1 MSDAIELSALIQSRI
16 PLVVIETREEIRAMG
31 LLRQVATRLQI
42 PLFKWSV
49 TEGLHRQEEG
59 YQPQRHNIRP
69 RDILA
74 HIKAAKTRGIFLLID
89 FHPYL
94 DDPTNLRLLKEVL
107 HSAEAHGQTIV
118 FLSYCLTL
126 PAEINHFSA
135 HFKLPHPDLDGLRK
149 IVMEEL
155 AGITRQQ
162 GGRMPAIE
170 KGSLEALIMNLQGL
184 SRAEARRL
192 ARRAVFN
199 DGALSRADLPEVLRE
214 KIRILS
220 KQGVLSLEVDTA
232 RYADIGGLEN
242 LKRWLSKRRRVFQ
255 TDSNPHRLPPPKGIM
270 LLGVQGCGKSMAAK
284 VVAGA
289 WDVPLVR
296 LDLGAIYNKF
306 YGESERNIRESL
318 QTAEAL
324 APCVLWL
331 DEVEKGLGTSLD
343 DGGTSK
349 RVLGTLLTWMAE
361 RQGRVF
367 IVATANDIQ
376 SLPPELV
383 RKGRLDEIFFVDLPD
398 PSVRRAIFS
407 IHLRKRSL
415 DPERFDLAPLVAAS
429 EGFSGAEIE
438 QAVVA
443 GLYSVQGGEGQ
454 LDTATLLQELEATR
468 PLSVVMAEKISGLR
482 AWAEGRTVPA

>member
-1 MSDAIELSALIQSRI
+1 MSDVLELSALIQSRV
-16 PLVVIETREEIRAMG
+16 PLVVIETREEARAIG
-31 LLRQVATRLQI
+31 LLRQVSSRLRL

-59 YQPQRHNIRP
+59 YQPQRHNMRP

-74 HIKAAKTRGIFLLID
+74 HIKAAEIKGIFLLID

-94 DDPTNLRLLKEVL
+94 DDPTNLRLLKESL
-107 HSAEAHGQTIV
+107 HGAEAQGQTVV
-118 FLSYCLTL
+118 FLSFSLT
-126 PAEINHFSA
+126 PPSEINHFSA
-135 HFKLPHPDLDGLRK
+135 HFTMNHPDLGALKK
-149 IVMEEL
+149 IVMEEF
-155 AGITRQQ
+155 GSIVRQL
-162 GGRMPAIE
+162 GGRMPSVE

-184 SRAEARRL
+184 SGSEARRVT
-192 ARRAVFN
+192 RRAVFN

-214 KIRILS
+214 KIKILS
-220 KQGVLSLEVDTA
+220 NEGVLNLEVDTA

-242 LKRWLSKRRRVFQ
+242 LKGWLSKRKGVFQ
-255 TDSNPHRLPPPKGIM
+255 TDGNPHQLPPPKGIM

-331 DEVEKGLGTSLD
+331 DEIEKGLGSSLD

-367 IVATANDIQ
+367 MVATANDIQ
-376 SLPPELV
+376 ALPPELV
-383 RKGRLDEIFFVDLPD
+383 RKGRLDEVFFVDLPD
-398 PSVRRAIFS
+398 APVRRQIFS
-407 IHLRKRSL
+407 IHLAKRNL
-415 DPERFDLAPLVAAS
+415 EPGLFDLDALAAAS

-443 GLYSVQGGEGQ
+443 GLYSVIGGEGQ
-454 LDTATLLQELEATR
+454 LNSAILLQELEATR
-468 PLSVVMAEKISGLR
+468 PLSVVMSEKIAVLR
-482 AWAEGRTVPA
+482 AWADGRTVPA